1 MALTGDG
8 ISTPD
13 NTDFEFGS
21 GDFTVECWVKQDD
34 TSGFDQFVGK
44 YGGSGNGEYIVER
57 METHLHFIGRT
68 RVEIIL

>member
-1 MALTGDG
+1 MTTEGNVYASTNTNQFYGGSFEFDSTGDG

-44 YGGSGNGEYIVER
+44 IWW
-57 METHLHFIGRT
+57 FW
-68 RVEIIL
+68 